1 MNHGL
6 RVRNAVGILILL
18 AGALWCVASAP
29 EKGGENETGPY
40 EVVAGWPQ
48 PLGHPGWT
56 WGSQGGVFAES
67 PNRIYILQ
75 RGELPIPEKAPAGYT
90 GGYGAFGT
98 PATQGKP
105 RLENCILI
113 VDGDGKLIESWTQWD
128 HLFAGGRGPHHI
140 KISPYDPEKHVWVV
154 DDMLHQVF
162 EFTHDGKQLVM
173 TLGEKGVQGEDDKHF
188 GRPTDIAW
196 LPDGT
201 FFISDGYINT
211 RVVKFDKNGKY
222 LMAWGKKGSGP
233 GEFNLP
239 HAIDI
244 DANRRVY
251 VSDRSNSRIQIF
263 DENGKYLSEWDHI
276 RSPFHIMMA
285 ADQHLWVVDGVTNKF
300 LKYDLNGKLLYSW
313 GTYGSFPGAF
323 WGIHQFSVDSDGNLY
338 GAETYGG
345 RTQKFRPK
353 KGADPAT
360 LVGQPA
366 KIASPHD

>member
-1 MNHGL
+1 MSHLL

-18 AGALWCVASAP
+18 AAALWCVAAAQ

-40 EVVAGWPQ
+40 DVAVGWPQ

-90 GGYGAFGT
+90 GGFGAFGT

-173 TLGEKGVQGEDDKHF
+173 TLGEKGVQGEDEKHF

-211 RVVKFDKNGKY
+211 RVVKFDKSGKY
-222 LMAWGKKGSGP
+222 LMTWGKKGSGP

-244 DANRRVY
+244 DAKRRVY
-251 VSDRSNSRIQIF
+251 VADRSNSRIQIF
-263 DENGKYLSEWDHI
+263 DENGKYLSEWDHV
-276 RSPFHIMMA
+276 RMPFHILMT
-285 ADQHLWVVDGVTNKF
+285 ADQHLWVVDGATNKF
-300 LKYDLNGKLLYSW
+300 LKYDLDGKLLYSW

-353 KGADPAT
+353 KDADPAT
-360 LVGQPA
+360 LIGSPV
-366 KIASPHD
+366 KIPSPHD